1 MRFWGSPKAACYT
14 TTHSPYRLTN
24 EPSKKGHSVL
34 VKYSRKTDAVLSESQ
49 ASTDQ
54 LQPVW
59 QACLCLQPLPPCEH
73 HQWIPSL
80 LNPHTPSCA
89 LQGEGQTLRASV
101 CLCLHLPWDQD
112 SNDNMAEVA
121 STQPQGWE
129 IPDITGGLLLQ
140 AWRGEGGVPS
150 GLCPPA
156 VPGHHQHGPAH
167 RNHHPG
173 RAHGD
178 RGRAAQGVG
187 NNLGHKTKSTSELEG
202 LRWAK
207 YRNDWKNQFSGA

>member
-34 VKYSRKTDAVLSESQ
+34 VKYSRKTDSVLSESQ

-59 QACLCLQPLPPCEH
+59 QACLCLQPLPPCRH

-121 STQPQGWE
+121 STQPRVGRSQ
-129 IPDITGGLLLQ
+129 TLLGGCCF
-140 AWRGEGGVPS
+140 RPGVGRVAS
-150 GLCPPA
+150 HLVC
-156 VPGHHQHGPAH
+156 AH
-167 RNHHPG
+167 RLSLATTNMDRPTGTTIQAEHTETGDVLPKG
-173 RAHGD
+173 SGTTWDTKQRAP
-178 RGRAAQGVG
+178 V
-187 NNLGHKTKSTSELEG
+187 NLKV
-202 LRWAK
+202 
-207 YRNDWKNQFSGA
+207 